1 MRLGDNMGGT
11 NQVKEKKLGWMN
23 GINDAIFIRNKYQTE
38 LDNSWLSIV
47 KIIHYLEDQNKWLKG
62 TFSQINATKKNIEA
76 HLDERTRLYSSL
88 ENLLKKET
96 EFEERMWKT
105 TQKGRKVKSI
115 TFKQKFKDSDIEEA
129 KYDSMMEYLKQY
141 PEYASKSSFRNI
153 TQKIESKE
161 AEIRKSI
168 EEYNNSIS
176 SYNFRLSYFQK
187 DIQKAED
194 KFVAYEKIMEE
205 GVKKLSE
212 TWYWKHF
219 RKFASEKEKSNTEIN
234 TLNHRPDQFRNTL
247 DIIKKEHLSYQ
258 TKPFQEIEH

>member
-1 MRLGDNMGGT
+1 MRVGDNMTGT
-11 NQVKEKKLGWMN
+11 RQVKEKKLGWVS
-23 GINDAIFIRNKYQTE
+23 GINDTIFIRNKYQTE
-38 LDNSWLSIV
+38 LDNSWSAIV
-47 KIIHYLEDQNKWLKG
+47 RIVHYLEDQNKWLKG
-62 TFSQINATKKNIEA
+62 VSSSIHAIRKNVEA
-76 HLDERTRLYSSL
+76 HFEERSRLYSSL
-88 ENLLKKET
+88 EKLLKKET

-129 KYDSMMEYLKQY
+129 RYDSMMEYLKQY

-161 AEIRKSI
+161 AEIRRNT
-168 EEYNNSIS
+168 EEYNKAIS

-194 KFVAYEKIMEE
+194 KFVAYEKVKEE
-205 GVKKLSE
+205 GIKKLSE

-219 RKFASEKEKSNTEIN
+219 RKFSSEKEKSNTEIN
-234 TLNHRPDQFRNTL
+234 TLTHRVNQFKNTL
-247 DIIKKEHLSYQ
+247 DIIKNEHLSYQ
-258 TKPFQEIEH
+258 TKPFQEIEY